1 MDRIDDIMG
10 RWNRH
15 RELEVFLTTFDGAQ
29 HLRLHGWLKRNDVLI
44 KSENIVKED
53 DYFGVF
59 TIYIPESMLKILK
72 KANTKK
78 GLFTDLEVM
87 SAESERWNI
96 FQNKSKD
103 KSKLFESIENLMF
116 SFQIRDKNDIEK
128 FLKQA
133 NETSLALFKKND
145 DFIDDYVETPEM
157 SKKDKLKDIE
167 LMIEAFVEEERYED
181 CALLVE
187 IKDKIKKHYK
197 KITNEYYTKGTININ
212 KSGSFF

>member
-15 RELEVFLTTFDGAQ
+15 RELEVFLTTYDGEQ
-29 HLRLHGWLKRNDVLI
+29 HLRLHGWLKRNDVI
-44 KSENIVKED
+44 IRSENIIKED

-59 TIYIPESMLKILK
+59 TVYVTENQLNKLKDQ
-72 KANTKK
+72 NRERS
-78 GLFTDLEVM
+78 LFMDLEVM
-87 SAESERWNI
+87 STESERWNL
-96 FQNKSKD
+96 FQDKTKN

-116 SFQIRDKNDIEK
+116 SFQIRDKKDIET

-145 DFIDDYVETPEM
+145 DFIDDYVETNEM
-157 SKKDKLKDIE
+157 SAKDKLKDLE

-181 CALLVE
+181 CALLVK

-197 KITNEYYTKGTININ
+197 KLKLKKI
-212 KSGSFF
+212 